1 MDADSF
7 VAWDRVLSVRGATTA
22 RAPRP
27 GCINPRGRCLGH
39 KKSGGLEH
47 RRANATP
54 ASRSPDEEGWRSN
67 VVLEKVPSTVCLPC
81 SCTPRADNHEALMFE
96 FRPIRQDADSS
107 SVVKLAIKAGVAI
120 CLCIVASEWLANA
133 AQRGDLPRVA
143 LVWPESEPWRGVKA
157 RPSPPATGS
166 VTVYRNIGVDG
177 VTTSTIPRTYNKSPA
192 VISPCGDESPLGVK
206 DLQP

>member
-1 MDADSF
+1 MGT
-7 VAWDRVLSVRGATTA
+7 VHSVGRRSRGAP
-22 RAPRP
+22 RAPGRV
-27 GCINPRGRCLGH
+27 NPRGRCLSH
-39 KKSGGLEH
+39 KKTGGPER

-54 ASRSPDEEGWRSN
+54 ASRSPGEAGRRPN
-67 VVLEKVPSTVCLPC
+67 VALEKVPSTVCLPC
-81 SCTPRADNHEALMFE
+81 SCTPRADNHEAPMFE

-120 CLCIVASEWLANA
+120 FLCIVASEWLANA

-177 VTTSTIPRTYNKSPA
+177 VTTSTIPRTYNASPA

>member
-1 MDADSF
+1 
-7 VAWDRVLSVRGATTA
+7 
-22 RAPRP
+22 
-27 GCINPRGRCLGH
+27 
-39 KKSGGLEH
+39 
-47 RRANATP
+47 
-54 ASRSPDEEGWRSN
+54 
-67 VVLEKVPSTVCLPC
+67 
-81 SCTPRADNHEALMFE
+81 MFE

-107 SVVKLAIKAGVAI
+107 SVAKLAIKAGVAI
-120 CLCIVASEWLANA
+120 CVCIVGSEWLANA

-177 VTTSTIPRTYNKSPA
+177 VTTSTIPRTYKSPA